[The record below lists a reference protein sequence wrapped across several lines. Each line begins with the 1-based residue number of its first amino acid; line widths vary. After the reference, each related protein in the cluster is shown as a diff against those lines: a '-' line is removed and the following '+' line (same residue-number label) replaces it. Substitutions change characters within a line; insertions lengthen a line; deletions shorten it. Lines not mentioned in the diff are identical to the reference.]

1 MKKQQATRVAERS
14 VAYALK
20 HAESNRHSGAC
31 RNPAVE
37 HLELWSSDWLKKSAS
52 GRGSNGKLSP
62 YGIQKLRELILELA
76 VRGRLVPQDPS
87 DEPAGVLLE
96 KIAGEKVRL
105 VKEGKIKRQKKL
117 PEITEEEKPFELPD
131 GWEWVRVR
139 QICHDW
145 GQKKPD
151 QDFTYIDVS
160 AIDNR
165 SGRVVSPAVLT
176 PDEAPSRARKIIQ
189 EGTVIYSTVRPYL
202 KNIALVTEGFE
213 PEPIASTAFAIVH
226 PFSGI
231 LGAYLISVFRS
242 PPFIR
247 YVESVQ
253 TGIAYPAINDK
264 QFFGAVIPLP
274 PRAEQ
279 HRIVAKVDELMAL
292 CDRLE
297 QEQTD
302 SRETHQT
309 LVETLL
315 RTLVEAPNAETA
327 QQAWQRIAQHFDLL
341 FTTETAID
349 QLKQTILQLAVM
361 GKLVPQDPNDKPA
374 SVLLEKIA
382 EEKARLVK
390 EGKIKKQKKL
400 LEITEDEKPFE
411 LPYQWRWVR
420 FGDVVNYKSELVK
433 PNEFIE
439 CDQVGPDSIEK
450 DTGRLLFRRTVR
462 ESGVQG
468 PNNRFYAGQ
477 ILYSKIRPSLNKVW
491 LADFDG
497 LCSADMYP
505 LEPMTCPKYLVKTIL
520 SEVFLEQVRVAEN
533 RVKMPKLNIDSLSN
547 ILIPVPPLAE
557 QHRIVAKVDELMA
570 LCDALKARIQ
580 ESETTQRHLADAVVK
595 RAVM

>member
-226 PFSGI
+226 PFPGI

-274 PRAEQ
+274 PLAEQ

-315 RTLVEAPNAETA
+315 RTLVQAPNDVQEVQVSREAGTPGATVEA
-327 QQAWQRIAQHFDLL
+327 VQQAWQRIARHFDIL
-341 FTTETAID
+341 FTTEAAID

-390 EGKIKKQKKL
+390 EGK
-400 LEITEDEKPFE
+400 
-411 LPYQWRWVR
+411 
-420 FGDVVNYKSELVK
+420 
-433 PNEFIE
+433 
-439 CDQVGPDSIEK
+439 
-450 DTGRLLFRRTVR
+450 
-462 ESGVQG
+462 
-468 PNNRFYAGQ
+468 
-477 ILYSKIRPSLNKVW
+477 
-491 LADFDG
+491 
-497 LCSADMYP
+497 
-505 LEPMTCPKYLVKTIL
+505 
-520 SEVFLEQVRVAEN
+520 
-533 RVKMPKLNIDSLSN
+533 
-547 ILIPVPPLAE
+547 
-557 QHRIVAKVDELMA
+557 
-570 LCDALKARIQ
+570 
-580 ESETTQRHLADAVVK
+580 
-595 RAVM
+595 